1 MIRRPPRSTL
11 TDTLFPYT
19 TLFRSGLAGPLSGAE
34 KDDDAAVWRPAWP
47 FVLPA
52 VGEDS
57 LAAAVGPDHADAKT
71 PAAHLGEGDQVAA
84 RAPRRRAIAPVAK
97 ADALLAGAVGVHDV
111 ELLRSEEHTSELQS
125 LLRIS
130 YAVFCFKKTN
140 HIPSTAQ
147 KTKNT

>member
-1 MIRRPPRSTL
+1 MIRRPPRSTR

-19 TLFRSGLAGPLSGAE
+19 TLVRS
-34 KDDDAAVWRPAWP
+34 
-47 FVLPA
+47 A

-111 ELLRSEEHTSELQS
+111 ELLAATPVAFKPDLGTIRRLAAP
-125 LLRIS
+125 RIDS
-130 YAVFCFKKTN
+130 GRTRQPGHAPPAAPHHN
-140 HIPSTAQ
+140 R
-147 KTKNT
+147 

>member
-1 MIRRPPRSTL
+1 MC
-11 TDTLFPYT
+11 
-19 TLFRSGLAGPLSGAE
+19 LAGPLSGAE
-34 KDDDAAVWRPAWP
+34 KADDAAVWRPAWP

-111 ELLRSEEHTSELQS
+111 ELLAATPVAFKHDLGTIRRIAATRIDSGRSRQPRSEEHTSELQS
-125 LLRIS
+125 LMRIS
-130 YAVFCFKKTN
+130 YAVFCLKKKIN
-140 HIPSTAQ
+140 N
-147 KTKNT
+147 KD

>member
-1 MIRRPPRSTL
+1 MIRRPPRSTR

-19 TLFRSGLAGPLSGAE
+19 TLVRS
-34 KDDDAAVWRPAWP
+34 
-47 FVLPA
+47 A

-111 ELLRSEEHTSELQS
+111 ELPIGRESC
-125 LLRIS
+125 RDR
-130 YAVFCFKKTN
+130 VC
-140 HIPSTAQ
+140 
-147 KTKNT
+147 

>member
-34 KDDDAAVWRPAWP
+34 KDDDAAVWRPTWP

-111 ELLRSEEHTSELQS
+111 ELVAATPV
-125 LLRIS
+125 
-130 YAVFCFKKTN
+130 AFKDRKRTRLN
-140 HIPSTAQ
+140 SSHYCAT
-147 KTKNT
+147 